1 MITFERIKEL
11 AKQQGKSLNKI
22 EEELGYGKNVL
33 YRLKDSKPSA
43 ERLEELANY
52 FDVSVD
58 YLLGRTEKKRYYDL
72 TEKDERDIQKELQSL
87 IDDLSNADGMAFS
100 KKDGEMSES
109 TREALIISLENA
121 LQISKIEAKKKYTP
135 KKYRD

>member
-1 MITFERIKEL
+1 MITFERIREL
-11 AKQQGKSLNKI
+11 ARKQGKSLNKV

-58 YLLGRTEKKRYYDL
+58 YLLGREETNNVNSFFRINTSNLDPDIKEEVEEELRNYSEFLIKKALEKK
-72 TEKDERDIQKELQSL
+72 
-87 IDDLSNADGMAFS
+87 
-100 KKDGEMSES
+100 
-109 TREALIISLENA
+109 
-121 LQISKIEAKKKYTP
+121 AKRTK
-135 KKYRD
+135 

>member
-1 MITFERIKEL
+1 MITFERIREL
-11 AKQQGKSLNKI
+11 ARKQGKSLNKV

-58 YLLGRTEKKRYYDL
+58 YLLGREETNNLNSFFRINTSNLDPDIKEEVEEELRNYSEFLIKKALEKK
-72 TEKDERDIQKELQSL
+72 
-87 IDDLSNADGMAFS
+87 
-100 KKDGEMSES
+100 
-109 TREALIISLENA
+109 
-121 LQISKIEAKKKYTP
+121 AKRTK
-135 KKYRD
+135 